1 MSQDLS
7 GCVTFQPA
15 SAGSVTL
22 AGLSISAPFVRVDG
36 FTITGGVTYGWD
48 GNAAG
53 GNCDQ
58 QLAHDEILSNDT
70 LSGFYVSGVQQ
81 VYLVADNVGPTTD
94 SSNNIQPCD
103 PASINNQGAYVNT
116 DHVAVI
122 GSTIHDVTT
131 SNSSGHIEGIHWQD
145 TSYGYV
151 GDSKFLNN
159 DQQDI
164 SFHPHGGH
172 DHLDHFLLENNV
184 FDLPSSHHT
193 GGGAGDIGALTWGC
207 DSGTLVD
214 VTVRFNSYHGNDTF
228 DGSFTGGASKC
239 PPIQSYGNILDGPV
253 NDYNCSVNAT
263 RITYSHNIFT
273 NAVACGTGNATGNSY
288 ASLYKNPGGYD
299 YSLKRGASALD
310 WVPARLPHPRTDING
325 ARRPLRFN
333 SDAGAYQRDPVLIV
347 IGRSIGAV
355 RIGESAAD
363 LGTFY
368 GRPRERRVVRLGG
381 QTLNRVTYHVHG
393 RSLWALL
400 DRGTIVG
407 IGTTSPYYSADGGLG
422 VGANPASIRSLR
434 GAMWIDCLRAFRRT
448 FGGVVVYAQPVGR
461 KEGNKLASVV
471 MLRTAYRYGVCEG

>member
-1 MSQDLS
+1 MVTWPSAKAAGPRCRWGAPFPGGSVSQDLS

-131 SNSSGHIEGIHWQD
+131 SNPSGHIEGIHWQD

-164 SFHPHGGH
+164 SFHPHGSH

-207 DSGTLVD
+207 DWGTLVD
-214 VTVRFNSYHGNDTF
+214 VTVRFNSYQGNDTF

-273 NAVACGTGNATGNSY
+273 NGCRLRHRQRDRQQLRVAVQEPRRLRLWREGRIPIDQLLFVRRVSGVRHH
-288 ASLYKNPGGYD
+288 
-299 YSLKRGASALD
+299 RGRTSHRSSPRRRRVRTLDVALSSKL
-310 WVPARLPHPRTDING
+310 ART
-325 ARRPLRFN
+325 RPL
-333 SDAGAYQRDPVLIV
+333 S
-347 IGRSIGAV
+347 
-355 RIGESAAD
+355 
-363 LGTFY
+363 
-368 GRPRERRVVRLGG
+368 
-381 QTLNRVTYHVHG
+381 
-393 RSLWALL
+393 
-400 DRGTIVG
+400 
-407 IGTTSPYYSADGGLG
+407 
-422 VGANPASIRSLR
+422 
-434 GAMWIDCLRAFRRT
+434 C
-448 FGGVVVYAQPVGR
+448 AQ
-461 KEGNKLASVV
+461 A
-471 MLRTAYRYGVCEG
+471 TD